1 MLTVKI
7 FSLSKSMDKGSNHLY
22 FRESKILEKFT
33 TIVLKVNAVVAWCF
47 KS

>member
-1 MLTVKI
+1 MVTVKI
-7 FSLSKSMDKGSNHLY
+7 CSTSKSMYKGSNLY

-33 TIVLKVNAVVAWCF
+33 TIVLKVNPVVAWCF